1 MWRAGRIPSFPC
13 ASLPRRFC
21 AGLRA
26 CALAACVSVLA
37 LTAQG
42 CSWKSSTPAPAAPV
56 LLSLTPCELDGV
68 TGLWMS
74 DDDAGRLALWIYEVE
89 GGWTQ

>member
-1 MWRAGRIPSFPC
+1 MWRAGRVPSFPC
-13 ASLPRRFC
+13 AWLPRRFC

-42 CSWKSSTPAPAAPV
+42 CSWRSSTPAPAAPV

-74 DDDAGRLALWIYEVE
+74 DADAGRLALWIYEVE
-89 GGWTQ
+89 GGWTP